1 MRSQLF
7 SRVSAALLTGILFV
21 AGPLHAQPTAQE
33 VKAAFLPKFA
43 RYVTWPPAAVP
54 PGNAE
59 MSLCVIGK
67 DGFGPLLDRAVQGQT
82 VSQHPL
88 VVRRLAS
95 AEAATSCQIVFLA
108 GDGRARAAALTRM
121 RSLPVLTVTDGADGD
136 TRGMI
141 NFVLK
146 DGRVRFFIDE
156 AAAARSSLVI
166 DSRLLGIALGVKQRA
181 Q

>member
-1 MRSQLF
+1 MH
-7 SRVSAALLTGILFV
+7 SRRIFRLPVILLSALLAT
-21 AGPLHAQPTAQE
+21 GPLHAQPTAQE

-43 RYVTWPPAAVP
+43 RYVTWPPAALP
-54 PGNAE
+54 AGNAQ
-59 MSLCVIGK
+59 MSLCVLGK
-67 DGFGPLLDRAVQGQT
+67 DGFGPLLDRAVHGQT
-82 VSQHPL
+82 VEQHPL

-95 AEAATSCQIVFLA
+95 AESAGSCHIVFLA
-108 GDGRARAAALTRM
+108 GDGRTRAAALSHM

-156 AAAARSSLVI
+156 AAASRVSLVI
-166 DSRLLGIALGVKQRA
+166 DARLLGIALGVKQRA

>member
-1 MRSQLF
+1 MRSSRFFLF
-7 SRVSAALLTGILFV
+7 LATLL
-21 AGPLHAQPTAQE
+21 AGGLSGSGSLQAQPTAQE

-43 RYVTWPPAAVP
+43 RYVTWPPAAMP
-54 PGNAE
+54 PANRQI
-59 MSLCVIGK
+59 SLCIIGK
-67 DGFGPLLDRAVQGQT
+67 DGLGPLLDRAVRGQS
-82 VSQHPL
+82 VDQHPL

-95 AEAATSCQIVFLA
+95 SDAAGSCQIAYVG
-108 GDGRARAAALTRM
+108 GDGRMRAAALAHM

-156 AAAARSSLVI
+156 AAAASVSLVI
-166 DSRLLGIALGVKQRA
+166 DARLLGIALGVKQRA